1 MSTLFEKIRKKDP
14 YTISGIEIL
23 NRHLNLMTLIHAPLI
38 SSCLK
43 NKCRQL
49 GISERGIHAFRKTF
63 NSKLRCNGVSSIEAA
78 SLLGHSKEVN
88 ENYYTFDVSSLKE
101 KADMVSKVIKKA

>member
-1 MSTLFEKIRKKDP
+1 MKNQRRGGFCYYHYTTFIAVVKIPFQKR
-14 YTISGIEIL
+14 
-23 NRHLNLMTLIHAPLI
+23 
-38 SSCLK
+38 
-43 NKCRQL
+43 
-49 GISERGIHAFRKTF
+49 ISERGIHAFRKTF

>member
-1 MSTLFEKIRKKDP
+1 MKYGYLTEFVFSDKNGR
-14 YTISGIEIL
+14 
-23 NRHLNLMTLIHAPLI
+23 IHAPLI

-88 ENYYTFDVSSLKE
+88 KNYYTFDVSSLKE
-101 KADMVSKVIKKA
+101 KADMVSKVIKKI